1 MALEHEA
8 LTERIIRSGDP
19 EVHRRLGP
27 GFLESVY
34 EKALIIE
41 LKKRGIAF
49 QNQMDVIVVYD
60 AEEVGR
66 HRLDLF
72 VEDTIV
78 VDLKAIKDLDDIH
91 FAIVR
96 SQLKAVHDRQHGSL
110 LLNFAK
116 TTAPTEASRCF
127 LNLFLA
133 SAFLIP
139 NPLHLHLFSTSRAH
153 RRPLLRVFLLSCVPH
168 SGPSSFTPFSASTP
182 PRPIA

>member
-8 LTERIIRSGDP
+8 LTERIIGAAI

-41 LKKRGIAF
+41 LKKRGMAV
-49 QNQMDVIVVYD
+49 QDQMEVIITYD
-60 AEEVGR
+60 GNEVGR

-78 VDLKAIKDLDDIH
+78 VDLKAIKNLEDIH
-91 FAIVR
+91 FAVVR
-96 SQLKAVHDRQHGSL
+96 SQLRAVDKKHGL

-116 TTAPTEASRCF
+116 TTLEPK
-127 LNLFLA
+127 
-133 SAFLIP
+133 
-139 NPLHLHLFSTSRAH
+139 
-153 RRPLLRVFLLSCVPH
+153 RV
-168 SGPSSFTPFSASTP
+168 
-182 PRPIA
+182 IAA

>member
-8 LTERIIRSGDP
+8 LTERIIGAAI

-41 LKKRGIAF
+41 LKKRGMAV
-49 QNQMDVIVVYD
+49 QDQMEVIITYD
-60 AEEVGR
+60 GNEVGR

-78 VDLKAIKDLDDIH
+78 VDLKAIKNLEDIH
-91 FAIVR
+91 FVVVR
-96 SQLKAVHDRQHGSL
+96 SQLRAVDRQHGL

-116 TTAPTEASRCF
+116 TILEPK
-127 LNLFLA
+127 
-133 SAFLIP
+133 
-139 NPLHLHLFSTSRAH
+139 
-153 RRPLLRVFLLSCVPH
+153 RV
-168 SGPSSFTPFSASTP
+168 
-182 PRPIA
+182 IAA

>member
-8 LTERIIRSGDP
+8 LTERIIGAAI

-41 LKKRGIAF
+41 LKKRGVAL
-49 QNQMDVIVVYD
+49 QNQLEIVILYD
-60 AEEVGR
+60 EKEVGQ

-78 VDLKAIKDLDDIH
+78 VDLKAIKNLEDIH

-96 SQLKAVHDRQHGSL
+96 SQLRAVGRQHGL

-116 TTAPTEASRCF
+116 TKLEAKRVI
-127 LNLFLA
+127 A
-133 SAFLIP
+133 S
-139 NPLHLHLFSTSRAH
+139 
-153 RRPLLRVFLLSCVPH
+153 
-168 SGPSSFTPFSASTP
+168 
-182 PRPIA
+182 

>member
-8 LTERIIRSGDP
+8 LTERIIGAAI

-27 GFLESVY
+27 GFLESIY

-41 LKKRGIAF
+41 LKKRGLAVQDHVEIT
-49 QNQMDVIVVYD
+49 ISYD
-60 AEEVGR
+60 ELEVGR

-78 VDLKAIKDLDDIH
+78 VELKAIKDLENIH

-96 SQLKAVHDRQHGSL
+96 SYLRAIGRKHGL

-116 TTAPTEASRCF
+116 ITLEVKRVMAS
-127 LNLFLA
+127 
-133 SAFLIP
+133 
-139 NPLHLHLFSTSRAH
+139 
-153 RRPLLRVFLLSCVPH
+153 
-168 SGPSSFTPFSASTP
+168 
-182 PRPIA
+182 